1 MYVHVKILTPFLLR
15 RLKTDVEFSLPP
27 KKEILVY
34 APLTRFQVLYIYINL
49 QLLYI
54 VPSYTSPPPQEK
66 YYKSLLDHTIFEL
79 VEDNR
84 RKRMLEA
91 GVTDGK
97 EEEGTE
103 EGETNGGCRERRHGR
118 KRKTVRYTANH
129 IRIGVEPVYIVVT
142 PKSGC

>member
-34 APLTRFQVLYIYINL
+34 APLTRFQVHEPTALVHFFGVGPCTMY
-49 QLLYI
+49 
-54 VPSYTSPPPQEK
+54 PRSYTTPPPQEK

-91 GVTDGK
+91 GVADGK

-103 EGETNGGCRERRHGR
+103 GEANGGCRERRHGR

-129 IRIGVEPVYIVVT
+129 ILEWNLSI
-142 PKSGC
+142 